1 MSGAAEIS
9 MTRQTAYAAAL
20 TGKAKSTESKKPGI
34 RTRRDS
40 AVSDFINRNPEKAS
54 HVKGQVRAGKEVLKQ
69 NGADRISRENMTM
82 DEYKRFFT
90 ALMDSIPFDYSQR
103 NCTEFWSI
111 TEEGWEQMKNDPEYE
126 AWVLGYTVENRSV
139 RFPAPLAEC
148 GNLCTEKFGAS
159 IEEHIGQ
166 SISKAALEGDQDND
180 DEESWWQKRHKKMK
194 KLLAQ
199 QVEASLKKNQAEKM
213 RAMAVYRQEAYE
225 TRQKTTSF
233 LNGDTIG
240 VQHGTAKNAAGS
252 MSRNTAFALA
262 SYEQNVMNMSIF
274 QG

>member
-9 MTRQTAYAAAL
+9 MTRQAAYAAAL
-20 TGKAKSTESKKPGI
+20 TGEAKGTENKKSGI

-69 NGADRISRENMTM
+69 NGVDRLYRENMTK

-139 RFPAPLAEC
+139 RLPAPLAEC

-166 SISKAALEGDQDND
+166 SISKAALDGDRDDD

-225 TRQKTTSF
+225 TRQKTTAF
-233 LNGDTIG
+233 LNGNIVG
-240 VQHGTAKNAAGS
+240 VQRGTAKNAAGS

-262 SYEQNVMNMSIF
+262 SYEQNVMNMSTF
-274 QG
+274 RS